1 MSWQENVAIGQRGL
15 SQPDGKYL
23 FLSLVTGYTVIAET
37 EGDQMAKKGNT
48 NKTQLKKHWRQANEA
63 LADLADLCVWPI
75 GKDIAQLERE
85 LLEQLSVIEYQLG
98 RDFLR

>member
-1 MSWQENVAIGQRGL
+1 
-15 SQPDGKYL
+15 
-23 FLSLVTGYTVIAET
+23 
-37 EGDQMAKKGNT
+37 MAKKGNT

-63 LADLADLCVWPI
+63 LADLADLRVWPI